1 MVGLSF
7 AQSESELE
15 KIKQRALETVESIRG
30 LDPGPLTAYHWPKG
44 HRCNVRA
51 QNLYAGEPFLVRNLI
66 LLTENDLERL
76 RRRIRAAIREDPRLR
91 NNVQRGVRAARR
103 TYQDAYQ
110 VPIYHRTCGYMFHVE
125 PEDENDGGLGWR
137 EFTPISAERAQTLLG
152 VAALPV
158 FVNFSGS
165 LTPLREGYMWV
176 AGSHAVDAFKPSKR
190 YRIVDRT
197 GRPVSPLQTRLEP
210 LIDRESIASS
220 MGGPPSVSWGF
231 ELPVRL
237 EPLPPSPR

>member
-1 MVGLSF
+1 
-7 AQSESELE
+7 
-15 KIKQRALETVESIRG
+15 
-30 LDPGPLTAYHWPKG
+30 
-44 HRCNVRA
+44 
-51 QNLYAGEPFLVRNLI
+51 
-66 LLTENDLERL
+66 
-76 RRRIRAAIREDPRLR
+76 
-91 NNVQRGVRAARR
+91 
-103 TYQDAYQ
+103 
-110 VPIYHRTCGYMFHVE
+110 MFHVE

-197 GRPVSPLQTRLEP
+197 GRPVSPLKTRLEP